1 MYIYCSNGKGKTL
14 FLDTFTFHSDM
25 QFEKLLDTG
34 ILKSLNGKI
43 QEKKPINLSL
53 LGDLPL
59 YISCIFCF
67 FMAFLFL
74 QSHTTKIQS
83 ANHRVTPI
91 MLIRSPINQGCFI
104 KFSFS
109 GPVNSKCPVSLC
121 QKKYPIVIKI
131 CLSWILFFLRKFMS
145 IKL

>member
-1 MYIYCSNGKGKTL
+1 M
-14 FLDTFTFHSDM
+14 
-25 QFEKLLDTG
+25 
-34 ILKSLNGKI
+34 
-43 QEKKPINLSL
+43 
-53 LGDLPL
+53 GDLPL

-109 GPVNSKCPVSLC
+109 GPVNSKCMPC
-121 QKKYPIVIKI
+121 
-131 CLSWILFFLRKFMS
+131 KFMLEEIS
-145 IKL
+145 HCHKTLPFLDFVFLGKVHVNEIMIFMYLENELEIRTEGERSLYRTSPPNSKLSF